1 MALSA
6 LQICMKWAYGCQFS
20 GRLPLPSP
28 QRFRQ
33 RWISFLM
40 VSLCT
45 WSTFSPSSTL
55 HRGLVKFQFYV
66 GVVVPIPSLILSEG
80 PAASSPEPHGF
91 TSQILYFPDW
101 RTALLLRLLAS
112 VQRLG
117 SGFPVPACLTLENSF
132 S

>member
-1 MALSA
+1 MVFSE
-6 LQICMKWAYGCQFS
+6 LQIYMKRAYGYLFS
-20 GRLPLPSP
+20 GKLPFPSP
-28 QRFRQ
+28 QRFRL

-55 HRGLVKFQFYV
+55 HRGLVKFQLYM
-66 GVVVPIPSLILSEG
+66 GVVVPTLSLILHEG
-80 PAASSPEPHGF
+80 PGVSPPEPHGF
-91 TSQILYFPDW
+91 TIQILCFPGW
-101 RTALLLRLLAS
+101 RTDLLLRLLAS

-117 SGFPVPACLTLENSF
+117 SGFPVPVCLTLENSF